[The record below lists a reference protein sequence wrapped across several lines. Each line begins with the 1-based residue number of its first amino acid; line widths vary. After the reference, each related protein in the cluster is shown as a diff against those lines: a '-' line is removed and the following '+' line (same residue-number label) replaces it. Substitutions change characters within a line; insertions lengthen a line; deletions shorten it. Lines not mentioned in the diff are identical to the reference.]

1 MHNHEN
7 TLKILNCSKATL
19 SRYAKS
25 GRLNKTKKGR
35 NTFYNEHEVA
45 VLVLEIENNKR
56 RVGIEIK
63 PKEEIEPPK
72 EIIFIATKSEMILD
86 AYGLEVLADVTNE
99 LTQLGI
105 ISTIDR
111 RSLEKYAIA
120 SQQVNKYI
128 LLADGVDSVIVA
140 ENGSMSI
147 HPYHRIM
154 CDYQK
159 IVSNYEKEF
168 GLTPLSRQKFSIKE
182 KEEIDEMEAIL
193 KSCGT
198 Y

>member
-25 GRLNKTKKGR
+25 GRLNITKKGR

-128 LLADGVDSVIVA
+128 LLADGVDSIMMA
-140 ENGSMSI
+140 ENGSISV
-147 HPYHRIM
+147 HPYHKVM

-168 GLTPLSRQKFSIKE
+168 GLTPLSRQKLITIEE
-182 KEEIDEMEAIL
+182 KEYNPFEEFL
-193 KSCGT
+193 
-198 Y
+198 

>member
-19 SRYAKS
+19 SRYTRN

-45 VLVLEIENNKR
+45 GLVLEIENNQR
-56 RVGIEIK
+56 RVGKEIK
-63 PKEEIEPPK
+63 PKQEIELQK
-72 EIIFIATKSEMILD
+72 EIPFIATSEMILD
-86 AYGLEVLADVTNE
+86 AYGLEVLADVTDE
-99 LTQLGI
+99 LTRLGL

-120 SQQVNKYI
+120 SQQTNKYI
-128 LLADGVDSVIVA
+128 LLADSVDSIMTA
-140 ENGSMSI
+140 ENGAISI
-147 HPYHRIM
+147 HPYHKIM

-159 IVSNYEKEF
+159 IVSKYEKEF
-168 GLTPLSRQKFSIKE
+168 GLTPLSRQKLTIKE
-182 KEEIDEMEAIL
+182 EEEFNEFDEF
-193 KSCGT
+193 CN
-198 Y
+198 